1 MGRTARAGGR
11 RAAARLCS
19 SLMRLKPSSILF
31 TIFLLSSMSHITPA
45 YQAAFYWVVFF
56 SAMLFNQPPLR
67 YLFFFPAFYSLNRP
81 ETNTEHVLS
90 FFFLFHIQGVR
101 RGLIL
106 FGQKQN
112 KNRLSSAFGRGRK
125 HSLEN
130 KKPWHL
136 FSSILVSLIPSSTP
150 SSIIT
155 IVTHQSLFI
164 PLMETNKKIG
174 FGSRLFSCILACV
187 LEYFFYSARY
197 Y

>member
-1 MGRTARAGGR
+1 M
-11 RAAARLCS
+11 
-19 SLMRLKPSSILF
+19 F
-31 TIFLLSSMSHITPA
+31 FL
-45 YQAAFYWVVFF
+45 
-56 SAMLFNQPPLR
+56 
-67 YLFFFPAFYSLNRP
+67 
-81 ETNTEHVLS
+81 

-136 FSSILVSLIPSSTP
+136 FLSILVSLIPSSTP

-164 PLMETNKKIG
+164 PLMGANEGNRLWQQTFFLHPRLC
-174 FGSRLFSCILACV
+174 FGVFLLFLRDTIEVHMIPYIRGGENTPSKTIVRLFTTLRQRGVYCV
-187 LEYFFYSARY
+187 VAYLGTFLPT
-197 Y
+197 